1 MLVLPGAACR
11 APDANGMLTTNMDS
25 RVTDCLMN
33 GPAGH
38 LNWSEGAAPATA
50 TAAAVVQR
58 LVLTPQEHIV
68 TCLLLLDFQYV
79 FMDGDLFKGERIGGT
94 DTEEAARIKKVVSE
108 PLSVHAR
115 KRESMHCLQSNIVY
129 LFSGT
134 CTASTAV
141 ASPVTECYL

>member
-1 MLVLPGAACR
+1 
-11 APDANGMLTTNMDS
+11 MLTTNMDS

-79 FMDGDLFKGERIGGT
+79 FMDGDSSKGR
-94 DTEEAARIKKVVSE
+94 
-108 PLSVHAR
+108 
-115 KRESMHCLQSNIVY
+115 
-129 LFSGT
+129 
-134 CTASTAV
+134 
-141 ASPVTECYL
+141 